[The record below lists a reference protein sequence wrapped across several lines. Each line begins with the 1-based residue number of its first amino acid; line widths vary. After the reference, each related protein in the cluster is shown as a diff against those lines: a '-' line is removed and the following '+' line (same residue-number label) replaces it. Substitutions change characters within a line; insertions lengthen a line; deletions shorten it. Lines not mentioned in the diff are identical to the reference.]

1 MLKYIFTFF
10 ALLLM
15 MPASDVM
22 AGNPDRQGEAG
33 AGQLLM
39 NPWARSS
46 GLHSMGTS
54 FVTGVDAMR
63 INVAGLARINKTQIN
78 IGHTRYLDGTDVG
91 FNALGLAQKV
101 GKSGAIGISI
111 MAVDMGDIPV
121 TTAQLPDPVDGGITY
136 SPSYFN
142 MGVSYAHMFENKVTV
157 GLTFRF
163 VSENTD
169 QISGTSAALDAG
181 VQYVTGPQ
189 DNFKIGIALRNVGA
203 PMKFKGEGLNQT
215 SNNPN
220 TTFDYD
226 LTYEVRSQRFELPS
240 LVNIGMSYDF
250 IVNPKNRVSVI
261 GNFTANSFS
270 QDQIGGGVEYAFNKM
285 FILRGAYRYEFG
297 STAEGGNESPVYT
310 GIAAGFS
317 IQVPIKKKSEQRF
330 SIDYAYRD
338 TKLWNG
344 SHSIGIRF
352 DL

>member
-1 MLKYIFTFF
+1 MLKYIFTLFV
-10 ALLLM
+10 LLLM
-15 MPASDVM
+15 VPPSDVM

-78 IGHTRYLDGTDVG
+78 IGHTRYLEGTDIA
-91 FNALGLAQKV
+91 FNAIGLAQKV
-101 GKSGAIGISI
+101 GKSGALGISI
-111 MAVDMGDIPV
+111 MAIDMGDVPV
-121 TTAQLPDPVDGGITY
+121 TTEQLPNPVEGGITF
-136 SPSYFN
+136 SPSFFN
-142 MGVSYAHMFENKVTV
+142 MGLSYAHMFENKVTV
-157 GLTFRF
+157 GVTMRF
-163 VSENTD
+163 IAENTD
-169 QISGTSAALDAG
+169 QVSATGVGLDAG

-203 PMKFKGEGLNQT
+203 PMKFKGEGLNES
-215 SNNPN
+215 SNNPGGN
-220 TTFDYD
+220 FEYP
-226 LTYEVRSQRFELPS
+226 LTNQLRSQRSELPS

-250 IVNPKNRVSVI
+250 IINPKNKLSVI

-270 QDQIGGGVEYAFNKM
+270 QDQIGGGIEYAFNKM
-285 FILRGAYRYEFG
+285 FILRGGYKYEFG
-297 STAEGGNESPVYT
+297 STSEGGNESPVYT
-310 GIAAGFS
+310 GVAAGFS

-330 SIDYAYRD
+330 SIDYSYRD

-344 SHSIGIRF
+344 THSIGIRF